1 MMKFEVEYQNP
12 KGALLTETVRADSQ
26 KVSDGVLQLNRR
38 MKENR
43 TSYSGTVFSVP
54 VSRLVRVSPIE
65 DDCCCD
71 CSCDDNDLPLT
82 NSLDFDLDLED
93 DEYIQIRST
102 SLNFNRTSGWSA
114 DNGKVEYKFTV
125 KKESEDA

>member
-12 KGALLTETVRADSQ
+12 KGALLTKEVKADDQ
-26 KVSDGVLQLNRR
+26 YVKKGVLQLVRHN
-38 MKENR
+38 N
-43 TSYSGTVFSVP
+43 GPNAVFSVP
-54 VSRLVRVSPIE
+54 VDRLVQVNPIE
-65 DDCCCD
+65 DECCCD